1 MTSTS
6 AAFVDP
12 MMPAI
17 QPIPGDFERRAAR
30 RKSSRRD
37 LASPAAQAFY
47 ARVMRILRGAGLEFL
62 VGGTYAFTPYTGIE
76 RSSKDFDIFVR
87 SDDIERVLAVLATSG
102 LRTDMAFPHWLA
114 KVFHR
119 RYFVDIIFNSGNAVT
134 PVDEQWFTH
143 GPAGT
148 VLGVPVK
155 LVPAEEMLWSKA
167 FVMERERYDG
177 ADVVHILRSRAE
189 RLDWDRLLE
198 RFGDRWRVLLFNL
211 VLFGFVYPAERAR
224 IPARVMRT
232 LTERLRD
239 ELDSDAPTAR
249 VCQGTLISREQYLPD
264 TTGWGYAD
272 ARQLPI
278 GNMTAKQ
285 VSDWTAAIG
294 L

>member
-6 AAFVDP
+6 AAFVDQMVP
-12 MMPAI
+12 DSQASS
-17 QPIPGDFERRAAR
+17 GDFERRAGSRKPAR
-30 RKSSRRD
+30 QD
-37 LASPAAQAFY
+37 VASPVAQAFY
-47 ARVMRILRGAGLEFL
+47 ARVMRTLGGAGLEFL
-62 VGGTYAFTPYTGIE
+62 VGGTHAFMPYTGIE

-87 SDDIERVLAVLATSG
+87 SDDIEPVLAVLARSG
-102 LRTDMAFPHWLA
+102 LRTEMAFPHWLA

-143 GPAGT
+143 ARPST
-148 VLGVPVK
+148 VLGVPVR

-189 RLDWDRLLE
+189 RLDWDRLLD
-198 RFGDRWRVLLFNL
+198 RFGERWRVLLFNL

-224 IPARVMRT
+224 IPARVMRI
-232 LTERLRD
+232 LVERLRD
-239 ELDSDAPTAR
+239 ELDSDAPTGR

-264 TTGWGYAD
+264 TTAWGYAD

-278 GNMTAKQ
+278 GNMTAEQ

-294 L
+294 R